1 MAFFTLHL
9 FSKCKQNL
17 FLLSPATFFPN
28 YSQGV
33 CQAGRATGLLKSM
46 TLFLIFWPAPQNKLY
61 RHFWQD
67 ILASLRRYSLSAKDS
82 HIPTNKKRLP
92 QMYVYNEPQT
102 SVACSKRLEKSPED
116 LRFCAGCVSVYLQPG
131 SRNAAVWSSR
141 HRPLQAHDYIILYCI
156 IFQLWAV
163 PAPTGQ
169 SDWHDRGVCS
179 PNPGMTPA
187 GRNRKCVGAQDL
199 NPK

>member
-17 FLLSPATFFPN
+17 FLLSPATFFPD

-92 QMYVYNEPQT
+92 QMYVYNELQT
-102 SVACSKRLEKSPED
+102 SVACSQRLEKSPKD
-116 LRFCAGCVSVYLQPG
+116 LWFCAGCVSIYLQPG
-131 SRNAAVWSSR
+131 SRNTAAWSSR
-141 HRPLQAHDYIILYCI
+141 HRPLQAHDYIMLYYIALYSSSGLCLH
-156 IFQLWAV
+156 QQVRA
-163 PAPTGQ
+163 TGTTEESVHRIQ
-169 SDWHDRGVCS
+169 G
-179 PNPGMTPA
+179 
-187 GRNRKCVGAQDL
+187 
-199 NPK
+199 